1 MQWAVLEGSRPRSC
15 GRNARLGSHGLHVR
29 VPVVRVTT
37 SDGLAGFGLG
47 RIDEDLAERV
57 VGLPVSD
64 VWDEQ
69 RGVRPSV
76 RALDI
81 ALWDLDGRRSG
92 QPVYRLLGG
101 KDEPTSVSCY
111 DTTLYFDDLDAGV
124 ADADHAAGAAVIAEE
139 ARAGYER
146 GHRAFKVK
154 VGRGG
159 RWMAPDAG
167 LDRDV
172 AVVAAVRDAVGPEC
186 PVFTDA
192 NNGFTFNA
200 ARAFLARTAPHDVGW
215 LEEPFHEDR
224 VLFDALRTWMAEE
237 GLSVPLADGESGS
250 VEDCR
255 RLAADHVVDI
265 VQCDVLVAGVS
276 GWVSLAPDVER
287 AGLESAPHNFGLHL
301 GNHVSAHLVGA
312 IAGMH
317 WVEWDEAT
325 TPGLDTSGYQLSGG
339 RMSVPDAPGFGI
351 ELDETAFV
359 DAVAHNGFDVRID
372 ASARRTAQ

>member
-1 MQWAVLEGSRPRSC
+1 M
-15 GRNARLGSHGLHVR
+15 
-29 VPVVRVTT
+29 PVVRVTT

-76 RALDI
+76 RGLDI
-81 ALWDLDGRRSG
+81 ALWDLDGRRTG

-101 KDEPTSVSCY
+101 EAPAEVGCY
-111 DTTLYFDDLDAGV
+111 DTTLYFDDLDAGLP
-124 ADADHAAGAAVIAEE
+124 DTDHAAGAAVIAEE

-159 RWMAPDAG
+159 RWMAPDVG

-172 AVVAAVRDAVGPEC
+172 AVVAAVRDAVGPDC

-192 NNGFTFNA
+192 NNGFTFNT
-200 ARAFLARTAPHDVGW
+200 ARAFLARTAASVVGW

-224 VLFDALRTWMAEE
+224 VLFPALRAWMADEA
-237 GLSVPLADGESGS
+237 LPVPLADGESGS

-255 RLAADHVVDI
+255 RLAVDHVVDI
-265 VQCDVLVAGVS
+265 VQCDILVAGVS
-276 GWVSLAPDVER
+276 GWQSLAPDVQR
-287 AGLESAPHNFGLHL
+287 AGLESAPHHFGLHL
-301 GNHVSAHLVGA
+301 GNYVSAHLVAATG
-312 IAGMH
+312 GMH
-317 WVEWDEAT
+317 WVEWDEAA
-325 TPGLDTSGYQLSGG
+325 TPGIEVTGYGLAEGRVSLPDT
-339 RMSVPDAPGFGI
+339 PGFGI
-351 ELDETAFV
+351 ELDDAIFAR
-359 DAVAHNGFDVRID
+359 AVAENGFDVRLD
-372 ASARRTAQ
+372 ASARRAAP